1 MKKNILL
8 AGTFIVIFLA
18 GMAAMRVWDVYQAA
32 RAENAQVP
40 VHGTD
45 SLLALNME
53 DATVPEGVL
62 VLEEPDYVE
71 STVPSQLSKINVPGM
86 EKIIS
91 RSGNV
96 LEAEED
102 SDAEDTVIDL
112 TDAQSV
118 RLPLAA
124 AKPVEEPKSNISM
137 INAPV
142 TAKVIKTAD
151 EYKAFKRVARG
162 SYPSADFTKQN
173 VLVLESASNLP
184 DKVFEIQD
192 VAEEDGKMVATYR
205 VSVFGLDKKTNTH
218 SAVLIQKND
227 LPVELKQVL

>member
-8 AGTFIVIFLA
+8 AGSFIVVFLG
-18 GMAAMRVWDVYQAA
+18 GMAAMRVWDVYRAA
-32 RAENAQVP
+32 RAEDIPP
-40 VHGTD
+40 VHPTD
-45 SLLALNME
+45 SFLSLNME
-53 DATVPEGVL
+53 QATVPEGVT

-86 EKIIS
+86 EKIVS

-96 LEAEED
+96 IEPEEE
-102 SDAEDTVIDL
+102 SSAGDTVIDL
-112 TDAQSV
+112 TDVQNV
-118 RLPLAA
+118 RLPSAA
-124 AKPVEEPKSNISM
+124 AKPVEEPKSSISM

-162 SYPSADFTKQN
+162 KYPPADFAKQN

-184 DKVFEIQD
+184 DKVFEIEG
-192 VAEEDGKMVATYR
+192 VREEDGKMVVTYR

-218 SAVLIQKND
+218 SAVLIQKRD